1 MKPARARR
9 ARRVI
14 AACAAIV
21 ALGAGAA
28 AGALEWRFAR
38 GREAVDRAWTATPAA
53 GLADFGATR
62 RLEILPL
69 VDWSVAAP
77 GLQGEAGVSYLI
89 RTDRNTILFDV
100 GLNARGSDPSPL
112 QANMQRLGVSLDDVD
127 TVVVSH
133 PHMDHVGGLRWARAG
148 SFSPG
153 NAQPDLAGKRV
164 FVPVPMRYPGIT
176 PALAA
181 APTVIG
187 PGVATTG
194 AIPAQLYIGR
204 VEEQALVIRVE
215 GRGIVLVVGCGHQG
229 LPRLLE
235 RTGALAAE
243 PLYGLVGGL
252 HLPVPG
258 GRIVTAGVDLQKLV
272 VFGPFRG
279 PGAAD
284 LRSAAEL
291 LASRRPSW
299 VSLSPHDSSDESID
313 AFRRVFGAGYHD
325 LRVGDWLRISPG

>member
-1 MKPARARR
+1 MTSGRSRIAIAVPAAVVL
-9 ARRVI
+9 A
-14 AACAAIV
+14 V
-21 ALGAGAA
+21 AAA
-28 AGALEWRFAR
+28 AGALEWRFAQGR
-38 GREAVDRAWTATPAA
+38 GAVDRAWAA
-53 GLADFGATR
+53 ASVARLGDFGATR

-69 VDWSVAAP
+69 VDWNVAGP

-89 RTDRNTILFDV
+89 RTDANTILFDV

-133 PHMDHVGGLRWARAG
+133 PHMDHVGGLRWARER
-148 SFSPG
+148 SFSTG
-153 NAQPDLAGKRV
+153 NVQPDLGGKRV
-164 FVPVPMRYPGIT
+164 FVPMPMRYPGIT
-176 PALAA
+176 PTVAA
-181 APTVIG
+181 APTVIA

-194 AIPAQLYIGR
+194 AIPAQLYMSR
-204 VEEQALVIRVE
+204 VEEQALVIRVQDK
-215 GRGIVLVVGCGHQG
+215 GLVVLVGCGHQG

-235 RTGALAAE
+235 RIGALSE
-243 PLYGLVGGL
+243 VPLHGLVGGL

-258 GRIVTAGVDLQKLV
+258 GRISMAGVDVQRLV

-279 PGAAD
+279 PQEADALRAA
-284 LRSAAEL
+284 AL
-291 LASRRPSW
+291 LASRKPSW

-313 AFRRVFGAGYHD
+313 AFRRAFGAAYHD